1 MVYDKNI
8 KILSKKF
15 GAMGAIHPKSVPET
29 KSSHKNKHT
38 NMLFFLPSELI
49 VHTTAAWKGDKI
61 LVDGFC
67 NTNLTWAN
75 SETLFKMSIIFLF

>member
-8 KILSKKF
+8 KMQSKTF
-15 GAMGAIHPKSVPET
+15 GAMDEIYHESVPET

-38 NMLFFLPSELI
+38 NMLYFSYHLNEYS
-49 VHTTAAWKGDKI
+49 HTTAAWKGDKI
-61 LVDGFC
+61 SVDGFC

-75 SETLFKMSIIFLF
+75 SETLLKMSIFLF